1 MLKTEYYE
9 VARLREATI
18 RLLEKMGE
26 KVKGNTV
33 PDGEDYKFYLEVLR
47 FTKSF
52 LGRFKCYIDAVEFFE
67 KYADIRAD
75 ILKAIEDP
83 ENASPSSSLLASTE
97 FGKIICDCASQFDII
112 GMEIKLL
119 EGDYVGARV
128 DYGNKP
134 MMYNPFSIFGQLS
147 SITQNPFSIDNYG
160 KPYVNKE

>member
-9 VARLREATI
+9 VTRLRKASA
-18 RLLEKMGE
+18 RLLENMGKE
-26 KVKGNTV
+26 VKLVLN
-33 PDGEDYKFYLEVLR
+33 GEDDYKFCLDVLR

-52 LGRFKCYIDAVEFFE
+52 LGRFKCSIDAVEFFE

-119 EGDYVGARV
+119 ECDYVGARV
-128 DYGNKP
+128 DHNSP
-134 MMYNPFSIFGQLS
+134 MMYNPFSIFGQLNN
-147 SITQNPFSIDNYG
+147 IPQNPFSIENYG